1 MVITSV
7 SNQQMKHIKELLNK
21 GKERRKEKL
30 FVAEGIRMV
39 SETPRERLEK
49 VYVSESFF
57 RNPPKLRGLD
67 LSDAVIVQDQV
78 FRQISDTQTPQGIM
92 AIVRQCETS
101 LDDILGRQDGLL
113 LFLENIQDPGN
124 LGTMMR
130 TAEGA
135 GATGL
140 IMSRDTVDI
149 YNPKTIRATM
159 GSLYRMPFI
168 YVDDFCD
175 AIHQAVKRGMNV
187 YAAHLKGTESYDRK
201 DYRRPTGF
209 LIGNEGNGLTEEA
222 AAQATDYIR
231 IPMAGQL
238 ESLNAA
244 VAAAVLMYETSRQR
258 NLPL

>member
-135 GATGL
+135 G
-140 IMSRDTVDI
+140 
-149 YNPKTIRATM
+149 
-159 GSLYRMPFI
+159 
-168 YVDDFCD
+168 
-175 AIHQAVKRGMNV
+175 H
-187 YAAHLKGTESYDRK
+187 
-201 DYRRPTGF
+201 
-209 LIGNEGNGLTEEA
+209 
-222 AAQATDYIR
+222 
-231 IPMAGQL
+231 
-238 ESLNAA
+238 
-244 VAAAVLMYETSRQR
+244 RQ
-258 NLPL
+258 PS